1 MGGFVL
7 RIVINA
13 VSLAAAVDLVGGLKF
28 EGKWWMML
36 LIAVIFGFVNSFIK
50 PLMKLLMLP
59 FLILTL
65 GFFTLVINAF
75 MLELTA
81 WLSRGFNMGFYVEGF
96 CAAFKGALVISIVN
110 MLLQWA
116 TAGMYRER

>member
-1 MGGFVL
+1 MSGFIL

-13 VSLAAAVDLVGGLKF
+13 VSLAVAVDLVGGLRF

-50 PLMKLLMLP
+50 PLLKLLTLP
-59 FLILTL
+59 FLILSL
-65 GFFTLVINAF
+65 GLLTLVINAF

-81 WLSRGFNMGFYVEGF
+81 WLSRGLDLGFYVEGF
-96 CAAFKGALVISIVN
+96 WAAFKGALVISVVN
-110 MLLQWA
+110 MLLHWA
-116 TAGMYRER
+116 TAGMYRQ

>member
-36 LIAVIFGFVNSFIK
+36 LIAVIFG
-50 PLMKLLMLP
+50 LC
-59 FLILTL
+59 FLSADTS
-65 GFFTLVINAF
+65 G
-75 MLELTA
+75 
-81 WLSRGFNMGFYVEGF
+81 
-96 CAAFKGALVISIVN
+96 
-110 MLLQWA
+110 
-116 TAGMYRER
+116 